1 MPRTLLVSTAAAL
14 LLAASLTAAQSSD
27 GSLRGY
33 VKDEQGAV
41 LPGVTVT
48 ASSPALIRPVSA
60 VTDASGYYRLLI
72 FRQAPTP
79 SRPSCKGFRRRAAKA
94 S

>member
-14 LLAASLTAAQSSD
+14 LLTASLTAAQSND

-41 LPGVTVT
+41 LGVTVT
-48 ASSPALIRPVSA
+48 ASSPAPIRPVSA